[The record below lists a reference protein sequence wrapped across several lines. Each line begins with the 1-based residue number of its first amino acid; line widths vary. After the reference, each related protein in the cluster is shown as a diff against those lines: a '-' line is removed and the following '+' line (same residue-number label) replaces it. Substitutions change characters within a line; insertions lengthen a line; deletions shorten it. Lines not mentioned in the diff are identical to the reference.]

1 MPNNQ
6 TVSTPLALLIGLVIG
21 VAVMAVIWFSTSRRP
36 APAEIPDQAG
46 PQELAEAAADV
57 LEVLDLG
64 TVVVGIHDDVLHA
77 TARARGLSL
86 VNGTRVEQR
95 ILDVVRQVRGGSP
108 TQTLVWEQRKARGVP
123 PSVIA
128 IRVAALDDGLVFV
141 LGEDRSAAARV
152 EATRRDFTT
161 NVSHE
166 LKTPIGAVSLL
177 SEAVAEAAD
186 DPETVRRFAGRLQLE
201 AARLSELVAQIIQLS
216 RLQAHDPM
224 LAAEAV
230 SVDDVVHVAID
241 QSHIDAERKEVILTT
256 TGDVGSQ
263 VRGDRSQLAIAVS
276 NLVSNAISYSD
287 TGARVVV
294 SARRRPPRGENGGA
308 GSMIEI
314 SVSDNGIGIVE
325 EDLERIFERFYRVDY
340 ARSRANGGT
349 GLGLSIVKH
358 VATTHGGKVSVWSKV
373 GSGST
378 FTMAIP
384 EFQPGHEAASL
395 DSAASPDSVTP
406 SVSAHPAPVQR

>member
-1 MPNNQ
+1 MPKNRS
-6 TVSTPLALLIGLVIG
+6 VSTPLSLFIGIAIG
-21 VAVMAVIWFSTSRRP
+21 VAVMTVWWWATNRRS
-36 APAEIPDQAG
+36 APEPEEQG
-46 PQELAEAAADV
+46 PRQELVEAAADV
-57 LEVLDLG
+57 LEVLNLG
-64 TVVVGIHDDVLHA
+64 TAVVGIHDDVLHA
-77 TARARGLSL
+77 TTQARTLSI
-86 VNGTRVEQR
+86 VQGTRVEPR
-95 ILDVVRQVRGGSP
+95 ILDVVRRVRAGEPAQSF
-108 TQTLVWEQRKARGVP
+108 VWEQRKARGVP
-123 PSVIA
+123 PTIIA
-128 IRVAALDDGLVFV
+128 VRVALLEDGLVFV

-177 SEAVAEAAD
+177 SEAVAEAAE
-186 DPETVRRFAGRLQLE
+186 DPDTVRRFAGRLQLE

-230 SVDDVVHVAID
+230 AVDDVIEVAID
-241 QSHIDAERKEVILTT
+241 QSHIDAERKEVVLTT
-256 TGDVGSQ
+256 TGELGSQ
-263 VRGDRSQLAIAVS
+263 VLGDRSQLAIAVS

-287 TGARVVV
+287 PGARVVV
-294 SARRRPPRGENGGA
+294 SARRRRPASEKSDA
-308 GSMIEI
+308 GSMIEVA
-314 SVSDNGIGIVE
+314 VSDNGIGIADD
-325 EDLERIFERFYRVDY
+325 DLERIFERFYRVDY

-378 FTMAIP
+378 FTIAIP
-384 EFQPGHEAASL
+384 EFRPGQELAAPLVSDAAHSAPATSL
-395 DSAASPDSVTP
+395 
-406 SVSAHPAPVQR
+406 